1 MTEEIILNLVET
13 PSEENKQ
20 NYLNH
25 ILETENYLLK
35 ESTTLPYKSREYFD
49 KRIEAFSYRK
59 ESAMKMISAWV
70 KKYGSSENCVVSY
83 ADTLNIPF
91 QTIKKNEKT

>member
-1 MTEEIILNLVET
+1 MIEQLIKKVVED

-20 NYLNH
+20 KYFDH
-25 ILETENYLLK
+25 ILETEHKLLE

-49 KRIEAFSYRK
+49 KRIEAFSYRR
-59 ESAMKMISAWV
+59 ESAMKLIGQWV
-70 KKYGSSENCVVSY
+70 KTYGSSAGCIVSY

-91 QTIKKNEKT
+91 QQIKK

>member
-49 KRIEAFSYRK
+49 KRIEAFSYRR

-70 KKYGSSENCVVSY
+70 KKYGSSDDCVVSY

>member
-1 MTEEIILNLVET
+1 MVEQLIKKVVED

-20 NYLNH
+20 KYFDH
-25 ILETENYLLK
+25 ILETEHKLLQ

-49 KRIEAFSYRK
+49 KRIEAFSYRRQ
-59 ESAMKMISAWV
+59 SAMKLISQWV
-70 KKYGSSENCVVSY
+70 KKYGSSVGCIVSY

-91 QTIKKNEKT
+91 QQIKNDKT